1 MYSSGDY
8 FLIELSAILL
18 PAVAILLFSVF
29 VMLLFIRRYSR
40 TLKRLYQ
47 MNFHGVELER
57 KRIANDLH
65 DQVGAS
71 LQQVKKA
78 LDVASHSLDK
88 SNAINEL
95 NYAKLVVTELHLDLR
110 QLVENIY
117 PRDLMISNW
126 KDSLLNFADSMSYSK
141 QFVSLTI
148 DVDFILS
155 VTELH
160 QMFRIIQEKLTNI
173 FAHTTVKRVTLQIYG
188 ENGYLIMNFAYVK
201 NKNSLIWLSD
211 NYWKKKGRGSF
222 VIHERLRILNAVQ
235 VKLIE
240 DGYIHELIKFKP
252 IQ

>member
-1 MYSSGDY
+1 MYTLGDY

-18 PAVAILLFSVF
+18 PAVAILLFSIFMMRVI
-29 VMLLFIRRYSR
+29 IRRYSK
-40 TLKRLYQ
+40 TLKRLYK
-47 MNFHGVELER
+47 MNFHGVEIER

-88 SNAINEL
+88 SIAIKEL
-95 NYAKLVVTELHLDLR
+95 NYAKLVVAELHLELR

-126 KDSLLNFADSMSYSK
+126 KDSLLNLADSMSFSK

-148 DVDFILS
+148 DVEFKLS

-173 FAHTTVKRVTLQIYG
+173 FAHTTVMRVTLQIY
-188 ENGYLIMNFAYVK
+188 EESGYLIMNFSYVK
-201 NKNSLIWLSD
+201 NKKSLIWLSGK
-211 NYWKKKGRGSF
+211 YWQKKGRGSF

-235 VKLIE
+235 VRLIE
-240 DGYIHELIKFKP
+240 DGYIHELVKFKP

>member
-18 PAVAILLFSVF
+18 PAVAILLFSIF
-29 VMLLFIRRYSR
+29 VMLVFIRRYSR

-47 MNFHGVELER
+47 MNFHGVEIER

-78 LDVASHSLDK
+78 LDVASQSLDK
-88 SNAINEL
+88 SDAMDEL
-95 NYAKLVVTELHLDLR
+95 NYAKLVVTELHLELR

-126 KDSLLNFADSMSYSK
+126 KDSLLNLAESMSFSK
-141 QFVSLTI
+141 QIVSLTI
-148 DVDFILS
+148 DVDYILS

-188 ENGYLIMNFAYVK
+188 ESGYLIMNFAYVK
-201 NKNSLIWLSD
+201 NKNSLIWLSG
-211 NYWKKKGRGSF
+211 NYWQKRGRGSF

-235 VKLIE
+235 VRLIE

-252 IQ
+252 VQ